1 MFVFYKIVSVLNM
14 RLDTLRND
22 IITYNR
28 ARARANR
35 RNPLSGRISLTLTIV
50 E

>member
-28 ARARANR
+28 ARARSRTGEMRCPVAFR
-35 RNPLSGRISLTLTIV
+35 
-50 E
+50 